1 MQANCANAGE
11 QKSLRG
17 TEAGARPEK
26 LFFSGSFGVFATEA
40 LNPAGG
46 IHQLLLASKK
56 GMAVGADFNVDVALM
71 GGASGKSIAAGA
83 VHPNLVVR
91 RMYGCLH
98 ESNSLLFYRRLV
110 EGSKR
115 GS

>member
-1 MQANCANAGE
+1 MHTNKKPSPGSGLC
-11 QKSLRG
+11 
-17 TEAGARPEK
+17 PEE
-26 LFFSGSFGVFATEA
+26 LFCPGSFGVFAAEA
-40 LNPAGG
+40 LNPASG
-46 IHQLLLASKK
+46 IHQLLLAGKK
-56 GMAVGADFNVDVALM
+56 GMAIGADFNVDVALM